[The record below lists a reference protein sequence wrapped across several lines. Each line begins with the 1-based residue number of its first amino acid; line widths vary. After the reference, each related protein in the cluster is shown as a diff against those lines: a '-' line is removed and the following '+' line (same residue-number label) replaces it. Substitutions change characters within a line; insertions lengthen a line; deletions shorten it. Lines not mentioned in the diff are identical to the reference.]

1 MITIVVA
8 AMLAMAGNGTDARH
22 DFVQCLK
29 QASTDAKS
37 QKVGVDGF
45 VEFAKNA
52 CGTAEAPF
60 RSTLVNADVSH
71 GMSRK
76 ESDSDAA
83 SQIRDYYSE
92 RLDSYKYDAGSTVA
106 DAAKAATPAKVEAS
120 AKPQ

>member
-8 AMLAMAGNGTDARH
+8 AMLAMAGNGADTRH

-37 QKVGVDGF
+37 QKIAADGF

-52 CGTAEAPF
+52 CVTVEAPF
-60 RSTLVNADVSH
+60 RSTLVSADVSH

-76 ESDSDAA
+76 DSDSDAS

-92 RLDSYKYDAGSTVA
+92 RLDSYKFEVESAAA
-106 DAAKAATPAKVEAS
+106 DAAKADAPAKVEAA
-120 AKPQ
+120 AKQ

>member
-8 AMLAMAGNGTDARH
+8 AMLAMAGNGADTRH

-37 QKVGVDGF
+37 QKVAADGF
-45 VEFAKNA
+45 VAFAKNA
-52 CGTAEAPF
+52 CGTVEGPF
-60 RSTLVNADVSH
+60 RSTLVSADVSH

-83 SQIRDYYSE
+83 SQIGDYYSE
-92 RLDSYKYDAGSTVA
+92 RLDSYKFEVESAAA
-106 DAAKAATPAKVEAS
+106 DAAKAEAPAKVEAA
-120 AKPQ
+120 AKQ